1 MAEKKSSIGVVLKK
15 LGRAIIFFIVFAIAI
30 PLAIGYLYGVP
41 AGAILSLIGSA
52 ILLQAAA
59 PPVGLALGLEPV
71 GIVIVMAFFALGMVL
86 AIYEA
91 CESLGAGS
99 ERVRRWID
107 SMEEK
112 TRKYPQIQKYGPIS
126 CTAIAWIPGIGL
138 YGTPIISWI
147 LKWKRLLS
155 TAFTVAGFTIA
166 SIFVLFFMQYIEVF
180 ARIFL
185 LVGVIGVVI
194 CAVATM
200 LSLAFTFT
208 IPDIAATL
216 KNYRLMGLSL
226 IASFIIVP
234 LVASL
239 MIRYA
244 NLSQEYSTGLAIIA
258 AAAGATFLLKLTTTV
273 KGNTAPVG
281 GLMVL
286 ATVVTVAFMPLVLPF
301 LVPGMALNIVGIA
314 EILVLLILIPLGL
327 GLFARARSQ
336 EATTRYAP
344 LATKISVVS
353 LGAVIVGFLGGN
365 FQGFLGI
372 FGTGTILAILA
383 FLFVAFLAGYV
394 LGGPDQ
400 GTRRVM
406 AFATGQRNLAAAALA
421 GFVASGPSFP
431 SLFSLE
437 KPFLAYPD
445 VIIMVV
451 VTGLVGLI
459 LFMVVGKRV
468 GGKGS

>member
-15 LGRAIIFFIVFAIAI
+15 LGRAIIFFIVFAMAI

-59 PPVGLALGLEPV
+59 PPVGLALGLEPP
-71 GIVIVMAFFALGMVL
+71 GIIIIMAFFALGMVL

-112 TRKYPQIQKYGPIS
+112 TRKYPQIQMYGPIS

-166 SIFVLFFMQYIEVF
+166 SIFVLFFMQYLEVF

-185 LVGVIGVVI
+185 LAGTIGVVI
-194 CAVATM
+194 CAVASM

-208 IPDIAATL
+208 IPEIVATL
-216 KNYRLMGLSL
+216 KNYRLMALSL
-226 IASFIIVP
+226 IASFILVP

-239 MIRYA
+239 IIRFV
-244 NLSQEYSTGLAIIA
+244 NLPQGYETGLAIIS

-286 ATVVTVAFMPLVLPF
+286 STVVTVGFMPLVLPF
-301 LVPGMALNIVGIA
+301 LLPSISLNIPIIA
-314 EILVLLILIPLGL
+314 EVLLLLILIPLGL
-327 GLFARARSQ
+327 GFLARSRYQ
-336 EATTRYAP
+336 DATARYAP
-344 LATKISVVS
+344 LTTKVSVVA
-353 LGAVIVGFLGGN
+353 LGAVFIGFLGGN

-372 FGTGTILAILA
+372 FGTGAILVILV
-383 FLFVAFLAGYV
+383 FLFVALLAGYL
-394 LGGPDQ
+394 LGGSDQ
-400 GTRRVM
+400 GNRRVL
-406 AFATGQRNLAAAALA
+406 ALASGQRNLAAAALA

-459 LFMVVGKRV
+459 LFMVVGKRLA
-468 GGKGS
+468 GKGS